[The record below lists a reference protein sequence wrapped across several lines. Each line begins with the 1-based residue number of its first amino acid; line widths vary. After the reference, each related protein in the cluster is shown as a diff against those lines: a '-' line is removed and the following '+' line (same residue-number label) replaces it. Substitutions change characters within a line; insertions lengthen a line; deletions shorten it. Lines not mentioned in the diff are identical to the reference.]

1 MDANNRFS
9 AVYEHLRTLGR
20 AYLILVLAGMLT
32 AAASYFS
39 RLSYNTAQNERLTTL
54 SEEIKDSLRQRVE
67 ASVNAL
73 YGVAGLYRASISVE
87 RNEFHAYIS
96 ATRLIGR
103 YPGVR
108 GIGFARRV
116 AARDIAAY
124 TERVRRD
131 ASVQPGGYPDFH
143 VTLPTPRS
151 EYLVN
156 DYIEPM
162 PGSRIFGHD
171 FAADA
176 QRGQAVARA
185 RDTGEITMTAPLNL
199 QSELPALARGVVIML
214 PIYRNG
220 LSSATLAERR
230 AAFEGVVFAR
240 LAATPLFD
248 ELIDTKTA
256 QSLFIK
262 VTDVTDKT
270 DAQSLYH
277 SRVANRRV
285 ADGGMF
291 YNRRLNIADRQ
302 WELEVRPYANAVPDG
317 VIDLSPYVDVVGLVI
332 SLLLFSLAWTQAS
345 HNAQRRRQNNA
356 LRHQA
361 THDSLTGLPNRHF
374 VYRELGLRLRNSK
387 ASNPLLAV
395 LLIDLNGFKD
405 INDTLGHHCGDQL
418 LRMIGPRLRA
428 LLAPD
433 DCLARL
439 GGDEFAL
446 LISSSRN
453 LVQITHALD
462 EIQSVFH
469 QPFEIEG
476 LKLRIGASIGVA
488 LFPEH
493 GGDVSTLMRHADIA
507 MYVAKNAAQGY
518 SIYDAAHDSH
528 SPQRLALL
536 TELGDALRNNQLV
549 LHYQP
554 IVDTRDGAIRS
565 VEALLRW
572 RHPQRG
578 LVPPGDFIA
587 QAERSELIQPITL
600 WVLDAA
606 LRQHIAWRDQGMEL
620 KVAVNISA
628 RNLHDT
634 DLPQFVLDL
643 CRKHGAAPEYL
654 TLEITESAIITDP
667 KRALET
673 LQELSRA
680 GITIAIDDF
689 GTGFTSLGY
698 LKNLSARHLKIDRS
712 FVTDMVHD
720 ENDAVIVRS
729 IIDLSHNL
737 GMTVVAEGVESCDV
751 HDILEILG
759 CDQLQGYFY
768 AKAMAA
774 DLLTDWLLHHDA
786 HFQLPHRGNVHGTR

>member
-1 MDANNRFS
+1 MDAKRLP
-9 AVYEHLRTLGR
+9 ALYEHLRTLGR
-20 AYLILVLAGMLT
+20 AYLILILAITLT

-39 RLSYNTAQNERLTTL
+39 RLSYHTAQNERLIRL
-54 SEEIKDSLRQRVE
+54 ADEIKDSLRRRAE
-67 ASVNAL
+67 ASINAL

-87 RNEFHAYIS
+87 RNEFHAYIE
-96 ATRLIGR
+96 ATHLIER

-108 GIGFARRV
+108 SIGFARRV
-116 AARDIAAY
+116 AAQDIPAF
-124 TERVRRD
+124 TDRVRHD
-131 ASVQPGGYPDFH
+131 TSVQAGGYPSFR
-143 VTLPTPRS
+143 VTLLTPRS
-151 EYLVN
+151 EYLIN
-156 DYIEPM
+156 DYVEPM
-162 PGSRIFGHD
+162 SGNREIFGRD
-171 FAADA
+171 MSADEQRA
-176 QRGQAVARA
+176 QAIARA
-185 RDTGEITMTAPLNL
+185 RDTGEITMTAPLIL
-199 QSELPALARGVVIML
+199 GDASPALARGVVIML

-220 LSSATLAERR
+220 VSTATLAGRR
-230 AAFEGVVFAR
+230 AAFDGVVFAR
-240 LAATPLFD
+240 LEAAALFG
-248 ELIDTKTA
+248 ELLDTKTA

-262 VTDVTDKT
+262 VTDVTDK
-270 DAQSLYH
+270 AYPQPLYH
-277 SRVANRRV
+277 SRGADRRL
-285 ADGGMF
+285 ADGSMF
-291 YNRRLNIADRQ
+291 YSRRLNITDRQ
-302 WELEVRPYANAVPDG
+302 WELEVRPYANGMPSG
-317 VIDLSPYVDVVGLVI
+317 VIDLSPYVDIVGLVI

-374 VYRELGLRLRNSK
+374 VYRELGLRLHNSK
-387 ASNPLLAV
+387 ADNPLLAV

-428 LLAPD
+428 LLAPE

-453 LVQITHALD
+453 LVQITRALE
-462 EIQSVFH
+462 EIQSVFG

-493 GGDVSTLMRHADIA
+493 GGDVTTLMRHADIA

-518 SIYDAAHDSH
+518 AIYDAAHDSH

-554 IVDTRDGAIRS
+554 IIDTHDGAVRS

-578 LVPPGDFIA
+578 LVQPGDFIA
-587 QAERSELIQPITL
+587 QAERSELIKPITL
-600 WVLDAA
+600 WVLDTA
-606 LRQHIAWRDQGMEL
+606 LRQHIAWRDQGIEL

-628 RNLHDT
+628 RNLHDN
-634 DLPQFVLDL
+634 DLPQLVLDL
-643 CRKHGAAPEYL
+643 CKKHAADPEYL

-712 FVTDMVHD
+712 FVTEMVHD

-737 GMTVVAEGVESCDV
+737 GMTVVAEGVESRDV

-768 AKAMAA
+768 AKPMAA
-774 DLLTDWLLHHDA
+774 EMLTDWLSRHDA
-786 HFQLPHRGNVHGTR
+786 HFRLTQHSSLHALR